1 MLKPNLY
8 IVTLAVADLD
18 RSAAFYR
25 DGLGLGAGAHGG
37 DHVLFELQGE
47 LALVVFLRPEFNKT
61 AGQSNSSA
69 SDSGI
74 SLTYQADSADE
85 VDGLLR
91 RSVQAGGSLPRSL
104 TTTGAV
110 DRCPRPFPSPATSTT
125 RWPPLLRLRPD
136 LFSRTPLK
144 SPTVTRR
151 KAFSVG
157 TYPGRRGV
165 V

>member
-1 MLKPNLY
+1 MVKPNLY
-8 IVTLAVADLD
+8 IVTLAVDDLD

-25 DGLGLGAGAHGG
+25 GGLGLGAGAHGG

-47 LALVVFLRPEFNKT
+47 LTLVVFLRPEFNKT

-91 RSVQAGGSLPRSL
+91 RSVQAGGSLPSGTVKEEWGYHGYVKDPDGHL
-104 TTTGAV
+104 WEIAV
-110 DRCPRPFPSPATSTT
+110 FDE
-125 RWPPLLRLRPD
+125 
-136 LFSRTPLK
+136 
-144 SPTVTRR
+144 
-151 KAFSVG
+151 
-157 TYPGRRGV
+157 
-165 V
+165 

>member
-8 IVTLAVADLD
+8 IVTLAVDDLD

-25 DGLGLGAGAHGG
+25 DGLGLGTGAHGG

-91 RSVQAGGSLPRSL
+91 RSVQAIVQYVADRGDCGRPTAAVRRFYPELLDPADRKRSVAAEGQWRRVVRG
-104 TTTGAV
+104 TAV
-110 DRCPRPFPSPATSTT
+110 
-125 RWPPLLRLRPD
+125 
-136 LFSRTPLK
+136 
-144 SPTVTRR
+144 
-151 KAFSVG
+151 
-157 TYPGRRGV
+157 
-165 V
+165 